1 MPQPRNYSTPS
12 SAVAAGIVI
21 AMLAMMVIPAAIA
34 LHSVA
39 TPAILQVEQNASPHG
54 YTWSLSLFIVPIL
67 VIGLWFLPSEGLDI
81 PQRAFWRTV
90 GILVPL
96 GCLLDFLFA
105 RWFFT
110 FPNSSATLGILAPAL
125 GHWVPIEEYIFYFT
139 GFVAVL
145 LLYVWLS
152 EYWLAAYTIPDYPD
166 ESRRLRRLLQFHP
179 TSLIVAAVLIAGA
192 LIYKKHFAPLA
203 ERDGFPG
210 YLTFLVIGALVPAM
224 SFYPVARRVI
234 NWRAF
239 SLTLFFMLLV
249 SELWE
254 ATLALPYGWW
264 GFQHRQ
270 MTGLF
275 VGAWSNLPIE
285 EVFVWIAVTYTTTI
299 VFEVVKIWQASDRGA
314 RDLFLGPK
322 A

>member
-1 MPQPRNYSTPS
+1 MPQPRTYSMPS

-21 AMLAMMVIPAAIA
+21 TMLAMMVIPAAIA
-34 LHSVA
+34 LHSVT
-39 TPAILQVEQNASPHG
+39 TPATLQVEPNATPHG

-81 PQRAFWRTV
+81 PQRAFWRTI

-110 FPNSSATLGILAPAL
+110 FPNANATLGVLAPAL
-125 GHWVPIEEYIFYFT
+125 GHWVPIEEYVFYFT
-139 GFVAVL
+139 GFIAVL

-152 EYWLAAYTIPDYPD
+152 EYWLAAYTVPDYAD
-166 ESRRLRRLLQFHP
+166 ESRRTRRLLQFHP
-179 TSLIVAAVLIAGA
+179 ISLIVAVVLIVLACG
-192 LIYKKHFAPLA
+192 YKKYFAPLP

-210 YLTFLVIGALVPAM
+210 YFIFLVAGALVPAM
-224 SFYPVARRVI
+224 SFYPAARRLI

-270 MTGLF
+270 MVGLF
-275 VGAWSNLPIE
+275 VGAWSHLPIE
-285 EVFVWIAVTYTTTI
+285 EVFVWIAVTYATTI
-299 VFEVVKIWQASDRGA
+299 VFEVVKIWQATDRPA
-314 RDLFLGPK
+314 KDLFLGRK